1 MFGRQR
7 SWTLLLPLLPLA
19 MAAIKCSSGH
29 SGGPEGTS
37 LAQKEAPLIDDDSVL
52 SRPASPPD
60 AQIAYGSGS
69 DEIADLR
76 FGGERAAQRPLV
88 VLVHGGFW
96 RPAYDRTHTGPMAQ
110 ALAAAGWTVVSPEY
124 RRIPGNPDATLRDVR
139 SALEVLPAKVD
150 GRRHNGHVVVIGHS
164 AGGHLALWAAAAGLK
179 APLQGVLALA
189 PVADLRLA
197 EELRLGGGAV
207 GAFLGVRAESRAEL
221 DPRRM
226 SSPSV
231 STTIVQGE
239 EDAVVPPAIAESF
252 VAAHPK
258 VRLVRIQAAGHYA
271 LIDPLSAA
279 WPVVLEELGRL

>member
-1 MFGRQR
+1 M
-7 SWTLLLPLLPLA
+7 
-19 MAAIKCSSGH
+19 
-29 SGGPEGTS
+29 
-37 LAQKEAPLIDDDSVL
+37 IDDDSVL
-52 SRPASPPD
+52 SRPAAPPD
-60 AQIAYGSGS
+60 GQVAYGPGS
-69 DEIADLR
+69 EEIADLR

-88 VLVHGGFW
+88 VLIHGGFW
-96 RPAYDRTHTGPMAQ
+96 RPAYDRAHTGPMAQ
-110 ALAAAGWTVVSPEY
+110 ALAAAGWTVVTPEY
-124 RRIPGNPDATLRDVR
+124 RRIPGNPDATLQDIR
-139 SALEVLPAKVD
+139 SALEVLPAKVE
-150 GRRHNGHVVVIGHS
+150 RRHYSGRIVVIGHS

-207 GAFLGVRAESRAEL
+207 GAFLGVAASSRAEV

-231 STTIVQGE
+231 SATIVQGA
-239 EDAVVPPAIAESF
+239 EDDVVPPAISESF

-258 VRLVRIQAAGHYA
+258 VRLVRVQAAGHYA

-279 WPVVLEELGRL
+279 WPVVVEELGRL